1 MAEVIVTRTLPLDAL
16 LKGMN
21 VLGLG
26 ELLPKYPSVVSK
38 IFPSVEDAVVS
49 ADIFLHKVTLADGE
63 VKNIEL
69 EEQAWKWLQQFVD
82 ESENSKGMF
91 PKMAGANATIA
102 LPPPNPC
109 SPPTIFVSC
118 FRYYLWEKFCLCRH
132 LR

>member
-69 EEQAWKWLQQFVD
+69 EEQAWKWFQQFVD

-102 LPPPNPC
+102 LPPPPTPA
-109 SPPTIFVSC
+109 PPPHD
-118 FRYYLWEKFCLCRH
+118 FC
-132 LR
+132 